1 MAPPAERAQKPFPF
15 TGTIL
20 DSLPPDVRAVTDED
34 VKKVQEE
41 ARALVRAQ
49 ALSRTR
55 SFAYSARH
63 ISDIIRFNRVEG
75 LALGSGFLQRIGGGL
90 AVAAAGRYGFSDE
103 EFKGRGAVEYRTG
116 AGSSLIFAAERLY
129 RDVSD
134 EQETSLV
141 RNTIAAQEF
150 GSDYTDPIDVM
161 GGAVK
166 LRWHKSDL
174 LAFGAAASV
183 ERQRALAVNASPIT
197 GRYGRTLAA
206 DPLNAIRF
214 SLTAE
219 RPLSIWSGKTQ
230 IGGKAELRVQQSE
243 WRDSAFRNSTTRLF
257 VTTEWVRPLKLGTLR
272 SWNAF
277 ASVGPDSVPAQ
288 EMVYFGG
295 PVSAPGFPYHALR
308 GKWGYAHRLEWKIP
322 VPFPRIPLGRFGAT
336 PARATF
342 VPYGSLAA
350 INVGLCAPAGV
361 TPVACGTWIRPSVG
375 VGLFTF
381 YDVVRFDVAMGLA
394 KQGRFMFGFDVAKQF
409 WSIL

>member
-1 MAPPAERAQKPFPF
+1 MPGASQF
-15 TGTIL
+15 
-20 DSLPPDVRAVTDED
+20 
-34 VKKVQEE
+34 
-41 ARALVRAQ
+41 ARV
-49 ALSRTR
+49 
-55 SFAYSARH
+55 
-63 ISDIIRFNRVEG
+63 NRVEG
-75 LALGSGFLQRIGGGL
+75 LAVGTGFSRLVANGTVANVL
-90 AVAAAGRYGFSDE
+90 ARYGLDDRTV
-103 EFKGRGAVEYRTG
+103 KGE
-116 AGSSLIFAAERLY
+116 AGITVSTPTRVDLNLSFMRDY

-134 EQETSLV
+134 VQERSTAMNSL
-141 RNTIAAQEF
+141 AAQEF

-183 ERQRALAVNASPIT
+183 ERQRPLGVHASPIT